1 MKQYNK
7 ALALDPHRTELDQP
21 RALIGL
27 ISLLVMGP
35 MFFLLMPL
43 YIGALVD
50 YLGLSEAQAGL
61 LTSLELLGTSA
72 AAVMA
77 VFWIRRLSWRHVA
90 AYSAV
95 ALSLGNLLCVFFAHD
110 PVLLIGLRLITG
122 FAAGCLVSL
131 ACAGLGDTLRTDRN
145 FAFGVVGQL
154 ALSGALF
161 MVLPTMIFRFGA
173 SAIFACFAAC
183 AIVALIGGLLLPS
196 SSRRRSVAPLVEKRA
211 WKPIW
216 GLLGGAAFFIA
227 NTAVWAYIERIGVAS
242 ELKAGF
248 IGNVLGIAVFTSILG
263 PLLAARAAQRFNR
276 FWIMLIALM
285 GELVCLIFL
294 RIGMGAVSYAAIV
307 LLYQLCWNLWVPLQ
321 MSVVADVDSSGRFA
335 VLIPLFQAA
344 GIALGPA
351 LAASF
356 LATSGYLAVN
366 IIAAVFA
373 TLALLLFVPVTLGQQ
388 TAEDSK

>member
-1 MKQYNK
+1 MTQTTDT
-7 ALALDPHRTELDQP
+7 LDLHGGELNRP

-43 YIGALVD
+43 YIGVLVD
-50 YLGLSEAQAGL
+50 YLGLSDAQAGL

-72 AAVMA
+72 AAMLA
-77 VFWIRRLSWRHVA
+77 IFWIRRLSWRHIA
-90 AYSAV
+90 AYSAG
-95 ALSLGNLLCVFFAHD
+95 ALLLGNVLCVFYAD
-110 PVLLIGLRLITG
+110 DLILLISLRLITG

-145 FAFGVVGQL
+145 FAFGVAGQL

-161 MVLPTMIFRFGA
+161 MVLPTMIFRFGT

-183 AIVALIGGLLLPS
+183 ATIALIGALWLPS
-196 SSRRRSVAPLVEKRA
+196 SGRRHSAGSLIEKRA

-227 NTAVWAYIERIGVAS
+227 NTAVWAFIERIGVAS
-242 ELKAGF
+242 ELEAGF
-248 IGNVLGIAVFTSILG
+248 IGQVLGIAVFTSILG
-263 PLLAARAAQRFNR
+263 PLLAARAAQRINR
-276 FWIMLIALM
+276 FWIMLIALI
-285 GELVCLIFL
+285 GELACLMFL
-294 RIGMGAVSYAAIV
+294 NVGMDAASYVMVV

-321 MSVVADVDSSGRFA
+321 MSVVADVDLSGRFA

-344 GIALGPA
+344 GIAIGPA

-356 LATSGYLAVN
+356 LVPGDYVAVN

-373 TLALLLFVPVTLGQQ
+373 ILALLLFVPVTLGQKAQ
-388 TAEDSK
+388 RDLG

>member
-1 MKQYNK
+1 
-7 ALALDPHRTELDQP
+7 
-21 RALIGL
+21 
-27 ISLLVMGP
+27 
-35 MFFLLMPL
+35 
-43 YIGALVD
+43 
-50 YLGLSEAQAGL
+50 
-61 LTSLELLGTSA
+61 
-72 AAVMA
+72 
-77 VFWIRRLSWRHVA
+77 
-90 AYSAV
+90 
-95 ALSLGNLLCVFFAHD
+95 LLCVFFAHD
-110 PVLLIGLRLITG
+110 PNLLIGLRIITG

-145 FAFGVVGQL
+145 FAYGVVGQL

-183 AIVALIGGLLLPS
+183 ATIALIGGLLLPS
-196 SSRRRSVAPLVEKRA
+196 SGRRHCVEPLVEKRA

-242 ELKAGF
+242 ELEAGF

-263 PLLAARAAQRFNR
+263 PLLSARAAQRFNR
-276 FWIMLIALM
+276 FWIMMIALI
-285 GELVCLIFL
+285 GELFCLMFL
-294 RIGMGAVSYAAIV
+294 SVGMGAVSYAVIV

-356 LATSGYLAVN
+356 LASNGYLAVN
-366 IIAAVFA
+366 IIGAVFA
-373 TLALLLFVPVTLGQQ
+373 TLALLLFIPVTLGQQ